1 MSCLKRRFAPPA
13 SGGAGYPGH
22 VEKRSTASNDS
33 PIYSTINTTT
43 EDDLLTYYD
52 TYSSA
57 SYNQGPDP
65 YSSNPVLSGSSLV
78 GPDQDVDHWTIQSGQ
93 SGSEYAKLQYTK
105 KSNGELFRAAK
116 LRRCG
121 KEF

>member
-1 MSCLKRRFAPPA
+1 MSWLKRRLAPPA
-13 SGGAGYPGH
+13 VGAASYPCQT
-22 VEKRSTASNDS
+22 EKRSTASNDS
-33 PIYSTINTTT
+33 PIYSTINTTA

-57 SYNQGPDP
+57 SYTQGPDP
-65 YSSNPVLSGSSLV
+65 YSSNPVLSGSGPV

-105 KSNGELFRAAK
+105 KSNGEPFRDM
-116 LRRCG
+116 LS
-121 KEF
+121 